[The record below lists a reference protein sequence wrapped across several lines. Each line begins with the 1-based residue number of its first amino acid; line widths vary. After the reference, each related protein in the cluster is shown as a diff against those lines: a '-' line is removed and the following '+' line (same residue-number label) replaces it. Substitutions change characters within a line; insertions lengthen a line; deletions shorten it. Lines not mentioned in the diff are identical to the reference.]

1 MSAPSSVAPAENA
14 ATGVTELIQQLRRI
28 EALLDPAA
36 ATSGEDEDNALD
48 KLIVALILRLVDQR
62 LAALVQQARQL
73 TDSVW
78 ATHLQENRHRPRSAW
93 GRVLVRARLH
103 HGTIA
108 IEWFIQRT
116 SRAIDATSGRR
127 RVFSEHLRKGRGY
140 RYPLSAFKPYARD
153 WELPLIETCE
163 ERFAEL
169 RRQGALWVKVRALV
183 RRLKAA
189 VEKTNPEAP
198 EVP

>member
-1 MSAPSSVAPAENA
+1 MSAPSAVAPAENA
-14 ATGVTELIQQLRRI
+14 ATGVTELIQQLCRI
-28 EALLDPAA
+28 EALLDPAT
-36 ATSGEDEDNALD
+36 ATPGENEDNALD
-48 KLIVALILRLVDQR
+48 KLIVTLILRLVDQR
-62 LAALVQQARQL
+62 LADLVQQARQL

-103 HGTIA
+103 HGNIA

-116 SRAIDATSGRR
+116 SRAIDETSGRR

-189 VEKTNPEAP
+189 IEKNQS
-198 EVP
+198 

>member
-1 MSAPSSVAPAENA
+1 MSAPSPIAPAETA

-36 ATSGEDEDNALD
+36 ATPGEDEDNALD

-62 LAALVQQARQL
+62 LADLVQQARQL

-103 HGTIA
+103 HGNIA

-116 SRAIDATSGRR
+116 SWAIDATSGRR

-153 WELPLIETCE
+153 WELPLIEACE

>member
-1 MSAPSSVAPAENA
+1 MSAPSPPAPVE
-14 ATGVTELIQQLRRI
+14 ATGVTDLIQQLHRL
-28 EALLDPAA
+28 AAVLNPA
-36 ATSGEDEDNALD
+36 TTTTGEDKGSALAP
-48 KLIVALILRLVDQR
+48 LIAELIIRLVDLC
-62 LAALVQQARQL
+62 LADLVQQARQL

-103 HGTIA
+103 HGNIA

-163 ERFAEL
+163 ARFAEL
-169 RRQGALWVKVRALV
+169 RRQGALWVKVRALA
-183 RRLKAA
+183 RRLQPAA
-189 VEKTNPEAP
+189 EKTPLEPP
-198 EVP
+198 EVD

>member
-1 MSAPSSVAPAENA
+1 MSAPLPVAPAENA
-14 ATGVTELIQQLRRI
+14 ATGVIELIQQLRRI

-36 ATSGEDEDNALD
+36 ATPGEDEDNALD

-62 LAALVQQARQL
+62 LADLVQQARQL

-103 HGTIA
+103 HGNIA

-127 RVFSEHLRKGRGY
+127 RVFSEHLRKGRSY

-153 WELPLIETCE
+153 WELPLIEACE

-169 RRQGALWVKVRALV
+169 RRQGALWVKVRALA
-183 RRLKAA
+183 RRLQPAAEKAQ
-189 VEKTNPEAP
+189 PETP
-198 EVP
+198 EVA